1 MPILPSTENS
11 LLVRTSFADAE
22 AWADALSVVRTENED
37 GFRAYVEVVDD
48 NAWEDADWEQV
59 RRAALATD
67 EQAAVLF
74 IVDSAALEPD
84 YPVLVVD
91 LGDLS
96 HEPFRCVASE
106 LWGVDNNLN
115 IANMDWEEFADMTES
130 DGVFRG
136 FA

>member
-1 MPILPSTENS
+1 MPKNDE
-11 LLVRTSFADAE
+11 
-22 AWADALSVVRTENED
+22 
-37 GFRAYVEVVDD
+37 GFRTYVEVVDD
-48 NAWEDADWEQV
+48 NAWVGAEWEQV

-74 IVDSAALEPD
+74 IVDSAALEPG

-91 LGDLS
+91 LGDLA

-106 LWGVDNNLN
+106 VWGVDNNLN
-115 IANMDWEEFADMTES
+115 MANMDWEEFADMAES
-130 DGVFRG
+130 DGVFRD

>member
-1 MPILPSTENS
+1 MPVLPSTENS
-11 LLVRTSFADAE
+11 LVVRTSFADAR
-22 AWADALSVVRTENED
+22 AWADALSVVMPKNDE
-37 GFRAYVEVVDD
+37 GFRTYVEVVDD
-48 NAWEDADWEQV
+48 NAWVGAEWEQV

-74 IVDSAALEPD
+74 IVDSAALEPG

-91 LGDLS
+91 LGDLA

-106 LWGVDNNLN
+106 VWGVDNDLN
-115 IANMDWEEFADMTES
+115 MANMDWEEFADMAES
-130 DGVFRG
+130 DGVFRD